1 MYNTIMAGNTSI
13 VCNNELVW
21 ETEIITNI
29 ILLKQEKIS
38 LESHKKKLD
47 EQRRFGNTGHLIL
60 VTRLTDETINIIKAA
75 EDEYYLLRGAISVEG
90 VDSAFLRQPGVRAS
104 LNQLMDT
111 LSLIN
116 DHLAITQQS
125 SLPSDELKAT
135 VREIAVITENVKR
148 IIILL
153 SLLIMNIK

>member
-1 MYNTIMAGNTSI
+1 MAHIIFPWSFSEYFIIVKIYRGRECTIMAGNTSI

-90 VDSAFLRQPGVRAS
+90 VDSAF
-104 LNQLMDT
+104 
-111 LSLIN
+111 
-116 DHLAITQQS
+116 
-125 SLPSDELKAT
+125 
-135 VREIAVITENVKR
+135 
-148 IIILL
+148 
-153 SLLIMNIK
+153 

>member
-1 MYNTIMAGNTSI
+1 M
-13 VCNNELVW
+13 
-21 ETEIITNI
+21 
-29 ILLKQEKIS
+29 
-38 LESHKKKLD
+38 
-47 EQRRFGNTGHLIL
+47 
-60 VTRLTDETINIIKAA
+60 
-75 EDEYYLLRGAISVEG
+75 
-90 VDSAFLRQPGVRAS
+90 RQPGVRAS

>member
-1 MYNTIMAGNTSI
+1 
-13 VCNNELVW
+13 
-21 ETEIITNI
+21 
-29 ILLKQEKIS
+29 
-38 LESHKKKLD
+38 
-47 EQRRFGNTGHLIL
+47 
-60 VTRLTDETINIIKAA
+60 
-75 EDEYYLLRGAISVEG
+75 
-90 VDSAFLRQPGVRAS
+90 
-104 LNQLMDT
+104 MDT